1 MKEDL
6 IVEFKSDVKGYS
18 DSDLVDEIVGMTNT
32 KGGDL
37 YLGVEDDGT
46 ITGTHKKHK
55 DPIGVVALIA
65 NSTVPSVSVRAE
77 VMAEDNHDV
86 LKIEI
91 PVSRT
96 VVSTSSGKMLRRR
109 LKADGSPEVIPMF
122 SYEITGRLSEL
133 SLLDFSAQPLSGA
146 TMKDLDSNQR
156 VRLREIIQSRPG
168 GEKNL
173 LQLQDDELDKALRLT
188 VEVSGE
194 PVPTVT
200 GMLLLGK
207 ESRIAELMPTAKASF
222 QVLEGT
228 KVRMNEET
236 TKPLLEVVEQFETY
250 VKAWNPEREIEYG
263 LFRVG
268 VPEFDS
274 AAFREG
280 LINAFCHR
288 DYTMLGT
295 VRLLIDD
302 EGMTISS
309 PGGFIEGVTL
319 QNLLTVEPRGKNPAL
334 ADTLKRI
341 GLAEKT
347 GRGIDRIFEGSIIY
361 GRPWPDY
368 SESTS
373 TNVKLFIQRAK
384 ADDKFTKLIAE
395 EQNRQGKSLSIYA
408 LMILSLLKTE
418 RRVTLDRIV
427 SVTNLSEGKI
437 RASIEAMIESG
448 LVEAVGRGN
457 TRSFM
462 LSSKVYRESN
472 ESIQYVRQ
480 TGIDSVAY
488 PEMVLKLAKT
498 QGGTLTKQN
507 VAELLK
513 ITPEQAY
520 SIIKKLVA
528 EKKLYREY
536 GGKYARYKL
545 ADNTRI
551 ELLETLS
558 EAEEDVNAGRVA
570 PMEDT
575 LASLRA
581 ILKEETSNA

>member
-1 MKEDL
+1 MRTIPMKEDI

-37 YLGVEDDGT
+37 YLGVEDDGA
-46 ITGTHKKHK
+46 ITGVNKKHK
-55 DPIGVVALIA
+55 DPIGVAALIA

-77 VMAEDNHDV
+77 VIVEDNQDV

-109 LKADGSPEVIPMF
+109 IKADGSPEVIPMF

-146 TMKDLDSNQR
+146 TMNDLDPNQR

-194 PVPTVT
+194 QVPTVT

-207 ESRIAELMPTAKASF
+207 ESRIAELMPTAKTSF

-236 TKPLLEVVEQFETY
+236 AKPLLEVVEQFETY

-268 VPEFDS
+268 VPEFDP

-384 ADDKFTKLIAE
+384 ADDRFTKLIAD

-427 SVTNLSEGKI
+427 SMTNLGESRI

-448 LVEAVGRGN
+448 LVESVGRGS
-457 TRSFM
+457 TKSFM

-498 QGGTLTKQN
+498 QGGTLTKQD
-507 VAELLK
+507 VSELLK
-513 ITPEQAY
+513 VTPEQAY

-528 EKKLYREY
+528 EKKLCREC

-545 ADNTRI
+545 
-551 ELLETLS
+551 
-558 EAEEDVNAGRVA
+558 VG
-570 PMEDT
+570 
-575 LASLRA
+575 
-581 ILKEETSNA
+581 KQKG

>member
-1 MKEDL
+1 MRIIPMKENL
-6 IVEFKSDVKGYS
+6 TVEFKSDVKGYS
-18 DSDLVDEIVGMTNT
+18 DAGLVDEIVGMTNT
-32 KGGDL
+32 KGGEL

-46 ITGTHKKHK
+46 ITGVNQKHR
-55 DPIGVVALIA
+55 DAVGLSALVA

-77 VMAEDNHDV
+77 VITEEGYEV

-109 LKADGSPEVIPMF
+109 LKADGSPEVIPMY
-122 SYEITGRLSEL
+122 SYEIAGRLSEL
-133 SLLDFSAQPLSGA
+133 SLLDFSAQPLAGA
-146 TMKDLDSNQR
+146 TMNDLDPNQR
-156 VRLREIIQSRPG
+156 TRLRDIIRNRPG

-173 LQLQDDELDKALRLT
+173 LQLQDEELDKALRLS
-188 VEVSGE
+188 VEVAGE
-194 PVPTVT
+194 QVPTVA
-200 GMLLLGK
+200 GMILLGK
-207 ESRIAELMPTAKASF
+207 EDRIAELMPTVRSSF

-228 KVRMNEET
+228 KVRINEET

-250 VKAWNPEREIEYG
+250 VKAWNPEQELEYG
-263 LFRVG
+263 LFRLG

-334 ADTLKRI
+334 ADALKRI

-368 SESTS
+368 SETTS

-384 ADDKFTKLIAE
+384 ADDKFTKLIAD

-408 LMILSLLKTE
+408 LMILSLLRNE
-418 RRVTLDRIV
+418 RRVPLERIV
-427 SVTNLSEGKI
+427 AMTNLGEGKI
-437 RASIEAMIESG
+437 RASIEMLIEAG
-448 LVEAVGRGN
+448 LVEALGRGN
-457 TRSFM
+457 SRIYM
-462 LSSKVYRESN
+462 LSAKVYRENN

-480 TGIDSVAY
+480 TGIDSITY

-498 QGGTLTKQN
+498 QAGTVTKQD

-520 SIIKKLVA
+520 SVIKKMVT
-528 EKKLYREY
+528 KNKLCKEQ
-536 GGKYARYKL
+536 GGKYAKYKL
-545 ADNTRI
+545 V
-551 ELLETLS
+551 E
-558 EAEEDVNAGRVA
+558 
-570 PMEDT
+570 
-575 LASLRA
+575 
-581 ILKEETSNA
+581 